1 MQLYQTIRSETE
13 TWQISVL
20 CYLRCSSLCNT
31 EVFRA
36 LGKGRAERK
45 VNAAVGMC
53 RSSRQ
58 RQGATL
64 GKGEAEGK
72 AAEICGSCDGAEE
85 AERFSSKLKLW
96 C

>member
-1 MQLYQTIRSETE
+1 MLQL
-13 TWQISVL
+13 
-20 CYLRCSSLCNT
+20 
-31 EVFRA
+31 EV
-36 LGKGRAERK
+36 
-45 VNAAVGMC
+45 C

-58 RQGATL
+58 RQGPTL
-64 GKGEAEGK
+64 GKGEVEGK

>member
-1 MQLYQTIRSETE
+1 MLQLE
-13 TWQISVL
+13 V
-20 CYLRCSSLCNT
+20 CS
-31 EVFRA
+31 
-36 LGKGRAERK
+36 
-45 VNAAVGMC
+45 
-53 RSSRQ
+53 SSRQ

-85 AERFSSKLKLW
+85 AERFSSKLELW